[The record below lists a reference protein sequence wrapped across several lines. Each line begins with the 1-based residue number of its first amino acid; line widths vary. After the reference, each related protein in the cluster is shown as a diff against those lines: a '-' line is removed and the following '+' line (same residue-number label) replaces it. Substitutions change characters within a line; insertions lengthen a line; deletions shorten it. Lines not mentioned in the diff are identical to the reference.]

1 MSSAGFSVILFD
13 NAGLG
18 NGFCLRTKQL
28 ALQQLRS
35 ERTNSGIFGQAP
47 KATDE
52 SKQVLKNNFGS
63 KNSSDRLLSLI

>member
-28 ALQQLRS
+28 AFQQLRS

-47 KATDE
+47 KTTDE

>member
-18 NGFCLRTKQL
+18 NGFCLRTNQL
-28 ALQQLRS
+28 ALQHLRS
-35 ERTNSGIFGQAP
+35 ERSNSGIFGQV
-47 KATDE
+47 DE